1 MPLKGWHP
9 PNGRPFAYEELAV
22 TNAAAVI
29 GNSSSG
35 VIEAPALGVPT
46 VNIGTRQQG
55 RLKAASVIDAGESA
69 DEIAAAI
76 VRALDPAFR
85 ATIAGQTFPYGGGG
99 AAGRIV
105 AILKSVDPEF
115 RDMVATTGKV
125 VYGKKG

>member
-1 MPLKGWHP
+1 MTLHDSLGQ
-9 PNGRPFAYEELAV
+9 RRYLSV
-22 TNAAAVI
+22 MRRAAAVI

-99 AAGRIV
+99 TAGRIV
-105 AILKSVDPEF
+105 AILKSVDPAELWRKRF
-115 RDMVATTGKV
+115 HDLPGFAA
-125 VYGKKG
+125 